1 MGFRPSFA
9 TRTPVCVGFAEGDKL
24 KMINHSE
31 AVYVIRRRRNVI
43 ATQVAYVINTKD
55 YIYTPSEMPY
65 AFGDYIHAEA

>member
-1 MGFRPSFA
+1 M
-9 TRTPVCVGFAEGDKL
+9 CVGFAEGDKL

-55 YIYTPSEMPY
+55 YTPSEMPY

>member
-1 MGFRPSFA
+1 
-9 TRTPVCVGFAEGDKL
+9 
-24 KMINHSE
+24 MINHSE